1 MESIRMSADLLIRSS
16 LLQAV
21 LYFSFSRATLLG
33 ANGDHTIVATHT
45 LLNQVWGFST
55 FLFDG
60 YCNAGGLLSGRLY
73 STRQYQAIRK
83 LVRQLFYVVLGIG
96 CGIALTYLLLYYWI
110 GSLMTKN
117 DDIALL
123 FYKNFWIVVLMQP
136 ITAVTFL
143 FSGIYKGM
151 GFTRILRNAFII
163 ATILGFFPTFY
174 LTQNILEWGLSGIWV
189 AFYIWMVFRGGILFI
204 HYLSFFYNRSMWP
217 SI

>member
-1 MESIRMSADLLIRSS
+1 MVIAM
-16 LLQAV
+16 Q
-21 LYFSFSRATLLG
+21 
-33 ANGDHTIVATHT
+33 
-45 LLNQVWGFST
+45 
-55 FLFDG
+55 
-60 YCNAGGLLSGRLY
+60 GGLLSGRLY

-117 DDIALL
+117 EDIALL

-163 ATILGFFPTFY
+163 ATILGFFPAFY